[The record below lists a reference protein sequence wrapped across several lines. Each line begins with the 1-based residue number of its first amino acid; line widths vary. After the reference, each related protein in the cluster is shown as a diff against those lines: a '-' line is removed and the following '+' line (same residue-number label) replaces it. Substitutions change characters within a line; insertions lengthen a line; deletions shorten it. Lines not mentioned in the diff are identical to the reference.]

1 MYLTKEL
8 DLMRE
13 KRIGGWQRERL
24 KREIDGLI
32 AAECP
37 LTGDVVIEKTSKIL
51 PGAEVDDNDSS
62 VRLTVPDDI

>member
-1 MYLTKEL
+1 
-8 DLMRE
+8 MRE